1 MSIQVIDK
9 LKNQLHR
16 AAFLVAQP
24 GKAEEAHS
32 EILRCILD
40 LEKLTQDSEG
50 VSGQPPKLKILNQ
63 SHERSSADER
73 DEISKV
79 ERRLRLWSRRPSQ
92 INTQI
97 LIAFLKAKREGIE
110 HVTESDM
117 RSRVPDPSS
126 FDTNFAQMKIIAPK
140 NHGKIFE
147 HNGHEV
153 TIWEPVKPFVT
164 QFENNVFQSK

>member
-9 LKNQLHR
+9 VKNQLHR

-40 LEKLTQDSEG
+40 LEQLNQENEE
-50 VSGQPPKLKILNQ
+50 VSDQPPKLKILKHTRQ
-63 SHERSSADER
+63 RSSTDER
-73 DEISKV
+73 EEISKV

-97 LIAFLKAKREGIE
+97 LIAFLKANREGVK
-110 HVTESDM
+110 HVTESDI

-126 FDTNFAQMKIIAPK
+126 FDINFAQMKIIAPK

-147 HNGHEV
+147 HDGQEV
-153 TIWEPVKPFVT
+153 TIWDPVKPFVT
-164 QFENNVFQSK
+164 QFEKTVFQNK